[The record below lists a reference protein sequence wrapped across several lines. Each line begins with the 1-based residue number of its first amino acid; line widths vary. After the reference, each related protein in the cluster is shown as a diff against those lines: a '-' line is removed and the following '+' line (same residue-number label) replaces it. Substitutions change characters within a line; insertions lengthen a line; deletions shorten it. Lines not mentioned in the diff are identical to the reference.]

1 VSVILAQMLE
11 LTDENIVVVIG
22 AVSDGSWS
30 QVVDN
35 DLGASASYLFS
46 AGIDTTTALGVNIP
60 NEARIELQYY
70 MFNSETQL
78 SVGNVA
84 FNALPSFAK
93 FTIRIFDWPWRS
105 SPENHRI
112 EFHMKIDPPFTSFVE
127 QTNTPNVTT
136 YVLAGQY
143 PAVAGQ
149 PNTTSALRLLNTV
162 EIDGEQ
168 VESGVSFLMNTDSSE
183 LMLYFNYFESTLV
196 YDPGKHSQ
204 SRLHSWVAH
213 NMVTDTRLI
222 SRRCGSASAQHG
234 QARWRGHR
242 AHRLL
247 DRNFTHL
254 CVVRLHLAAARG
266 RGPRQ
271 AARPRKSDPQS
282 HPAHA
287 RPLTSYP
294 LDLLFSPFYDNSIQ
308 YTNHFSNK
316 VVSLIAHHHLQS

>member
-11 LTDENIVVVIG
+11 LTDEDIVVVIG

-204 SRLHSWVAH
+204 SRLHSWWHTTRSLTHVCSLADVGVQVPSTGRRGGEDIVLIVCLTVILPIFALFAFISLLLVGVAL
-213 NMVTDTRLI
+213 VK
-222 SRRCGSASAQHG
+222 Q
-234 QARWRGHR
+234 
-242 AHRLL
+242 
-247 DRNFTHL
+247 
-254 CVVRLHLAAARG
+254 RG
-266 RGPRQ
+266 REK
-271 AARPRKSDPQS
+271 ATRKATLPM
-282 HPAHA
+282 H
-287 RPLTSYP
+287 
-294 LDLLFSPFYDNSIQ
+294 DL
-308 YTNHFSNK
+308 
-316 VVSLIAHHHLQS
+316 